1 MLRVD
6 DVRRAPELTKRIIRS
21 LARHQD
27 TQVTVETICADIEK
41 KHEDALRH
49 LFLAHLHKIEIVSL
63 KLLSADNL
71 AVGRLLN
78 VLVDGDTAN
87 AVGDNAPRSGILDIR
102 DGATYVG
109 V

>member
-6 DVRRAPELTKRIIRS
+6 DVRRNPERTKRILRS

-41 KHEDALRH
+41 KHEDASRH

-109 V
+109 I

>member
-1 MLRVD
+1 M
-6 DVRRAPELTKRIIRS
+6 RRAPELTKRIIRS
-21 LARHQD
+21 LAHHQD
-27 TQVTVETICADIEK
+27 THVTVETICADIEK
-41 KHEDALRH
+41 KHEDASRN

-78 VLVDGDTAN
+78 VLVDGDTAD
-87 AVGDNAPRSGILDIR
+87 AVGNNAPRSGILDIR
-102 DGATYVG
+102 DCATYVG